1 MTSKSPS
8 WLFLLPIKGASREA
22 ALNLYSEIEKLLS
35 PGKITVFDTE
45 NYLKAYRSMLKNDD
59 GEISVD
65 FMNQSIVVSA
75 LQHDITHLFVPALAP
90 VTLFTL
96 QLLKKNNIHTIH
108 WFIEDFRRAEYWRS
122 VLPGYSTFIAVQKGP
137 VQDACE
143 ELNINYAFIPTAVSV
158 LPQKDSSPLKNKSK
172 SSDCTFIGI
181 PSEYRIHF
189 LEDLFHKGI
198 SLKIAGEGWN
208 RYNGILKNSIVK
220 GDWVNLEES
229 TAIMQ
234 QCSTAIN
241 LSFASPHLDASS
253 NQISPRVFD
262 ILGAGVP
269 LITEDIP
276 LLYESVIGY
285 TYRTFKNCEEA
296 AKEIWK
302 IKNANIDTLQLDLN
316 KNRERVQQHD
326 SWSARANQILNLVN

>member
-1 MTSKSPS
+1 MDQANLS
-8 WLFLLPIKGASREA
+8 WLFLLPIQGASREA
-22 ALNLYSEIEKLLS
+22 SLKLYCELEKQIS
-35 PGKITVFDTE
+35 PGKITPFDTD

-65 FMNQSIVVSA
+65 IMNQSIVVSA
-75 LQHDITHLFVPALAP
+75 LQHNVTHLFVPALAP

-96 QLLKKNNIHTIH
+96 QLLKKNNIKTIH

-137 VQDACE
+137 VKEACK
-143 ELNINYAFIPTAVSV
+143 ELGIHYEFIPTAVSI
-158 LPQKDSSPLKNKSK
+158 PPLKSK
-172 SSDCTFIGI
+172 ILLNSNVRKTDCAFIGI

-189 LEDLFHKGI
+189 LEDLHKRGI

-208 RYNGILKNSIVK
+208 RYLGVLKNSIIK

-229 TAIMQ
+229 TEIMH

-241 LSFASPHLDASS
+241 LSFASPSLDASS

-262 ILGAGVP
+262 IFGAGLP

-276 LLYESVIGY
+276 LLYDTVKDY
-285 TYRTFKNCEEA
+285 TYRTFKNSEEA
-296 AKEIWK
+296 AKEIRDVINTK
-302 IKNANIDTLQLDLN
+302 PEIIKPDLDN
-316 KNRERVQQHD
+316 NRERVQKYD
-326 SWSARANQILNLVN
+326 CWEARAKQILKLVK

>member
-1 MTSKSPS
+1 MSSKSPS

-22 ALNLYSEIEKLLS
+22 ALSLYGEMEKLIS
-35 PGKITVFDTE
+35 PGKITIFDTE

-65 FMNQSIVVSA
+65 IMNQSIVVSA

-137 VQDACE
+137 VKDACK
-143 ELNINYAFIPTAVSV
+143 ELNIQYEFIPTAVSV
-158 LPQKDSSPLKNKSK
+158 LPLKDSYPLNHKTKNA
-172 SSDCTFIGI
+172 DCAFIGI

-189 LEDLFHKGI
+189 LEELYQKGV
-198 SLKIAGEGWN
+198 SLNIAGEGWN
-208 RYNGILKNSIVK
+208 RYNGILKTSIVK

-229 TAIMQ
+229 TTIMQ

-262 ILGAGVP
+262 VLGAGVP

-276 LLYESVIGY
+276 LLYESVKGY
-285 TYRTFKNCEEA
+285 TYKTFKNIDEA
-296 AKEIWK
+296 IKVIKEILNTDIESLK
-302 IKNANIDTLQLDLN
+302 PDLD
-316 KNRERVQQHD
+316 KNRERVQKHD
-326 SWSARANQILNLVN
+326 SWAARAKQIINLV